1 MNKKLQEITDETIKE
16 LSKLEIVLPEIYT
29 GIFFAKAKELNI
41 EIDEQ
46 DKEQALTYA
55 LKKIQDMKYATEES
69 ASTLKTHIQKAR
81 TAIIQ
86 KNDVALKSIEDA
98 VTALEKKIIDLQENL
113 YIDELTQNYNRR
125 WMYEKF
131 LNIEK
136 FKQNGLFAFID
147 IDNFKSVNDNYGH
160 LTGDKVLKMIG
171 SLLRKVENA
180 SAIRFA
186 GDEFILI
193 SSDYNLNKLSR
204 LLEMIKHNLKAT
216 NLKHEDKIFNVS
228 FSFGIIKYTKDANF
242 KEIFKKADDLMYKNK
257 KSKQ

>member
-16 LSKLEIVLPEIYT
+16 LGKLEIVLPEIYT
-29 GIFFAKAKELNI
+29 EIFFAKARELNI
-41 EIDEQ
+41 KIDEK
-46 DKEQALTYA
+46 DKEQALMYA
-55 LKKIQDMKYATEES
+55 LKKIQDMKDATEKS
-69 ASTLKTHIQKAR
+69 ASALKTHIQKAR
-81 TAIIQ
+81 SAIVQ
-86 KNDVALKSIEDA
+86 KNDVELKNIENA

-131 LNIEK
+131 LDAEK
-136 FKQNGLFAFID
+136 FKQDGLLAFID

-171 SLLRKVENA
+171 ALLRKVENTNV
-180 SAIRFA
+180 IRFA

-193 SSDYNLNKLSR
+193 SSYHNINKLSK
-204 LLEMIKHNLKAT
+204 LLEVIRNNLKST
-216 NLKHEDKIFNVS
+216 NLKHENKIFNVS
-228 FSFGIIKYTKDANF
+228 FSFGIINYKKGSSF